1 MRRGDHI
8 AIGLLVVG
16 DGLNAKDLAQLVHQL
31 TLLAIHG
38 WKRVTPRL
46 LLALLGQLDQIAEC
60 LVDTLCQLW
69 IPLGKATCK
78 LRVLGERLELRLR
91 IARLQTNGQ
100 TTIALQQTALVIA
113 VQPVK
118 AMQDTK

>member
-8 AIGLLVVG
+8 PIGLLVVG
-16 DGLNAKDLAQLVHQL
+16 DGLDAKDLAQLVHQL
-31 TLLAIHG
+31 TLLAIHA

-46 LLALLGQLDQIAEC
+46 LLALLGQLNQIAEC

-69 IPLGKATCK
+69 IPLGKAACK

-118 AMQDTK
+118 AISNSK

>member
-1 MRRGDHI
+1 MQITYALLVRRGDHI

-16 DGLNAKDLAQLVHQL
+16 DGLDAKDLAQLVHQL

-38 WKRVTPRL
+38 WKRMTPRL

-69 IPLGKATCK
+69 IPLGKAACK
-78 LRVLGERLELRLR
+78 L
-91 IARLQTNGQ
+91 
-100 TTIALQQTALVIA
+100 
-113 VQPVK
+113 
-118 AMQDTK
+118 

>member
-8 AIGLLVVG
+8 PIGLLVVG
-16 DGLNAKDLAQLVHQL
+16 DGLDAKDLAQLMDQL

-46 LLALLGQLDQIAEC
+46 LLALLGQLNQIAEC
-60 LVDTLCQLW
+60 LVDTLRQLW
-69 IPLGKATCK
+69 IALGKAACK

-100 TTIALQQTALVIA
+100 TTIALQQTTLIVA
-113 VQPVK
+113 VQPAK
-118 AMQDTK
+118 AK